1 MGKRIKIEGKQLAT
15 VIYVWLRA
23 VLKWAWGEEPRYAS
37 LKKMKR
43 HNPEDEPDPRQI
55 VAELI
60 AENLK
65 ELDWE
70 VSYEE
75 RGNLFQSVGEGRKEE
90 TRPL

>member
-1 MGKRIKIEGKQLAT
+1 
-15 VIYVWLRA
+15 
-23 VLKWAWGEEPRYAS
+23 LKE
-37 LKKMKR
+37 MKR

-65 ELDWE
+65 GLDWE

-75 RGNLFQSVGEGRKEE
+75 RGNLFQHVTERRRADRDGAG
-90 TRPL
+90 

>member
-23 VLKWAWGEEPRYAS
+23 APKWVWGEEPSYAS
-37 LKKMKR
+37 LKKLKR

-65 ELDWE
+65 GLDWE

-75 RGNLFQSVGEGRKEE
+75 QGNLFQSVGGRRDEE
-90 TRPL
+90 TRP